1 MTTKDR
7 LITFLAFLNISQG
20 KFEKGVGLS
29 TGFVNNVGDS
39 IRKSSLDKISSVY
52 PELNTAWLLTGVG
65 NMINENKNIIGKDN
79 YGVQGSGD
87 NKSSYTNVGNTVSVT
102 MPESG
107 TQKIIKPTGEIE
119 IHRLD
124 PNDNSNP
131 DEVDRLKQRIQD
143 LERIISEKEAIIQS
157 KDDTIKSKDD
167 MISLM
172 KGMLN
177 RQ

>member
-7 LITFLAFLNISQG
+7 LITFLAYINISQG

-65 NMINENKNIIGKDN
+65 NMINENKNNIGRDN
-79 YGVQGSGD
+79 YGVQGSGSQ
-87 NKSSYTNVGNTVSVT
+87 NISGNMVNVT

-107 TQKIIKPTGEIE
+107 TQKIIKPTGK
-119 IHRLD
+119 
-124 PNDNSNP
+124 
-131 DEVDRLKQRIQD
+131 LKYSD
-143 LERIISEKEAIIQS
+143 
-157 KDDTIKSKDD
+157 
-167 MISLM
+167 
-172 KGMLN
+172 
-177 RQ
+177 